1 MSKDNLLGGLNPQQ
15 AEAVQYFGNPL
26 LVLAGAGSGKT
37 KVITHKYAHLVK
49 TKKFQPQSILTV
61 TFTNK
66 AADEMKNRITSL
78 IGKDLNSSWIGTFH
92 SQCNRILRRD
102 INALEYGRNF
112 MIYDED
118 DQCSLIRHI
127 LRDFKIYEA
136 MYKGVASRISS
147 FKSSLTSPK
156 DLLSTSDGFG
166 FDEKLIKIYVR
177 YQDELK
183 KCNALDFDDLIL
195 LTVKLFEQNP
205 KILEQYRKIFNYVL
219 VDEFQDTNYAQY
231 KLLKLLCSKNNIC
244 VVGDDDQSIY
254 KFRGADINNIL
265 NFEKDFPKAKVVK
278 LEQNYRSTQNILDAA
293 STVIAGNPMR
303 RHKKLWTEKGE
314 GEKVHHCW
322 LSSEEEE
329 AKHIA
334 GIIKELYLEGK
345 YNYSDFAALYR
356 VNFQSR
362 AIEDA
367 LRHELIP
374 YRVRGGVSFYQR
386 KEVKD
391 VLSYLRLVINPDDN
405 VSLRRAINCPPRGIG
420 AATISKIENE
430 ASRKS
435 LSLFAAIKAI
445 LKNGGIAQSAKEKLS
460 GFIKIIDAISSASY
474 SSADE
479 ILKDII
485 EKTDYIS
492 SIEEERA
499 QNVHELIASAEGR
512 DINDFADSAALFA
525 SADEN
530 GAENTVS
537 LMTMHGTKG
546 LEFPVVF
553 VVGLEDGVVP
563 YFKALNNEE
572 ELSEER
578 RLFYVS
584 ITRAKDLLWLT
595 GSKKRRLYTKIQDQE
610 RSRFLGDIPPSCCKW
625 IEKAEPQR
633 AALKL
638 PKRVVSVKPALLY
651 VVGSRVKHPKW
662 GIGVVRDCYGEAGE
676 QKVMVNFPM
685 VGLKR
690 LALRFANL
698 EKI

>member
-1 MSKDNLLGGLNPQQ
+1 MSKDNLLSELNPQQ

-49 TKKFQPQSILTV
+49 TKKLQPQSILTV

-66 AADEMKNRITSL
+66 AAEEMRNRITSL
-78 IGKDLNSSWIGTFH
+78 IGKDLDGSWVGTFH
-92 SQCNRILRRD
+92 SQCNRILRRE
-102 INALEYGRNF
+102 INALGYGRNF
-112 MIYDED
+112 LIYDDD

-147 FKSSLTSPK
+147 FKSSLTSPT

-195 LTVKLFEQNP
+195 LSVKLFEQNP
-205 KILEQYRKIFNYVL
+205 KILEQYRKMFNYVL

-231 KLLKLLCSKNNIC
+231 KLLKLLSSQNNIC

-254 KFRGADINNIL
+254 KFRGADISNIL

-293 STVIAGNPMR
+293 GAVIAGNPMR
-303 RHKKLWTEKGE
+303 RHKKLWTNKGE
-314 GEKVHHCW
+314 GEKVYHCW
-322 LSSEEEE
+322 LNSEEEE
-329 AKHIA
+329 SKHIA

-345 YNYSDFAALYR
+345 YNYSDFAVLYR

-367 LRHELIP
+367 LRHEMIH
-374 YRVRGGVSFYQR
+374 YRVRGGISFYQR

-391 VLSYLRLVINPDDN
+391 VLAYLRLIINPDDN

-420 AATISKIENE
+420 AATIAKIENE
-430 ASRKS
+430 AAKKS

-445 LKNGGIAQSAKEKLS
+445 LKGSGIAQSAKEKLT
-460 GFIKIIDAISSASY
+460 GFMKVIDAISSASY

-479 ILKDII
+479 MLKDII
-485 EKTDYIS
+485 EKTGYIAS
-492 SIEEERA
+492 LEEDRA
-499 QNVHELIASAEGR
+499 QNIYELIVSAEGR

-525 SADEN
+525 NMDDASPEN
-530 GAENTVS
+530 AVS

-553 VVGLEDGVVP
+553 VAGLEDGVVP
-563 YFKALNNEE
+563 YFKALNSEE

-584 ITRAKDLLWLT
+584 ITRAKDVLWLT

-610 RSRFLGDIPPSCCKW
+610 RSRFLADIPPECCKW
-625 IEKAEPQR
+625 IEKAETQKTTLR
-633 AALKL
+633 L
-638 PKRVVSVKPALLY
+638 PKRMVSIKPTLLY

-676 QKVMVNFPM
+676 QKVMVNFPL

-690 LALRFANL
+690 LALKFANL